1 MSLYP
6 SLEDMKVDQMMKAQL
21 QQHGGGVNPPAS
33 STAGGFKAPT
43 PAGLPYPP
51 SPSAPPPSAAGSTRA
66 VSPAYPGLAEYMGL
80 ELTPEEIALNMPEYS
95 ANNQQTSLA
104 LNNYGQVVGGPASS
118 SLQVVG
124 SPSSSLQ
131 VVGSSSSSSLQS
143 LTAPLSG
150 SSLGLARA
158 QVSHGIRQVVLC
170 KDGEGK
176 VGMRVKAINKGIFVC
191 LVTKES
197 PAALGGL
204 RFGDQIL
211 QVNNIS
217 VAGYSSDKVHDILKK
232 AGNNNI
238 VLAVRDRP
246 FERTLTLHK
255 DSTGHIGFQFKDGR
269 INSIAVESSA
279 ARNGLLVDHN
289 LLEVNG
295 QNVVGVKDKEVGRF
309 IEDGGDIVTITIIP
323 TFIYNHIIKNMSN
336 SLLTRM
342 MDHSVPE
349 M

>member
-6 SLEDMKVDQMMKAQL
+6 SLEDMKVDQIMKAQ
-21 QQHGGGVNPPAS
+21 QQVNNPAGS
-33 STAGGFKAPT
+33 AGGFHV
-43 PAGLPYPP
+43 PAQSNPP
-51 SPSAPPPSAAGSTRA
+51 SAAYAPPPSATLPVSAPGSA
-66 VSPAYPGLAEYMGL
+66 AYPELAEYMGL

-95 ANNQQTSLA
+95 QNNQTALG
-104 LNNYGQVVGGPASS
+104 LNNYGQVVG
-118 SLQVVG
+118 
-124 SPSSSLQ
+124 
-131 VVGSSSSSSLQS
+131 VGSSTVSLVPSSTSSSLQS
-143 LTAPLSG
+143 LTAPISG
-150 SSLGLARA
+150 SSLGLVRA

-170 KDGEGK
+170 KDRDGK

-191 LVTKES
+191 LVTKDS
-197 PAALGGL
+197 PAALGGV

-211 QVNNIS
+211 QVNNVN
-217 VAGYSSDKVHDILKK
+217 VAGYSSDKVHDVLKK
-232 AGNNNI
+232 SGNNNI

-255 DSTGHIGFQFKDGR
+255 DSTGHIGFQFKEGR
-269 INSIAVESSA
+269 INSIAVDSSA

-295 QNVVGVKDKEVGRF
+295 QNVVGVKDKEIGKL
-309 IEDGGDIVTITIIP
+309 IEEGGNVITITIIP
-323 TFIYNHIIKNMSN
+323 SFIYNHIIKNMSN
-336 SLLTRM
+336 SLLTKL